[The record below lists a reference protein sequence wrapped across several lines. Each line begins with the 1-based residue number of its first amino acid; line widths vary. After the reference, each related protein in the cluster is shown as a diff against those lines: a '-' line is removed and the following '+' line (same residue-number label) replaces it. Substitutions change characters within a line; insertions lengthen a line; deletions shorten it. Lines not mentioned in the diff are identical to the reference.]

1 MLCRLLSLFTAVA
14 LVTVSAA
21 SAAAER
27 IAMVIG
33 NSNYTDIQPLANPR
47 NDAADIA
54 ERLQALGF
62 ELYGERVFY
71 DLDERRL
78 LDETD
83 RFADA
88 ADAAEIHCYSF
99 LLDRLQA
106 NFHESAKSI

>member
-1 MLCRLLSLFTAVA
+1 
-14 LVTVSAA
+14 
-21 SAAAER
+21 
-27 IAMVIG
+27 MVIG

-88 ADAAEIHCYSF
+88 ADAADAAEIHCYSF